1 MSKVSAVVT
10 ILVEQQ
16 SETCFR
22 VEMALP
28 SRRCVRSRSLWILT
42 GPAQC
47 CTALFLLPSI
57 TFSIFLKPQCYLCT
71 SRHGPIM

>member
-1 MSKVSAVVT
+1 MSKVLPVVT

-28 SRRCVRSRSLWILT
+28 TRRCVRSRSLRILT

-47 CTALFLLPSI
+47 CTALFLLLLI
-57 TFSIFLKPQCYLCT
+57 TFSIFPKP
-71 SRHGPIM
+71 